1 MPSVFL
7 LALLAVCLFPL
18 CGARHYTNYT
28 SSWLV
33 KVEGGEEV
41 ADAVAAKFN
50 LVNQG
55 QVGILEG
62 VYHLAM
68 AEEIGEHLPN
78 MTDAM
83 AGMQNVSRV
92 EQQHKRKRET
102 RNFTFPSDPLW
113 SKPVSYTHLTL
124 PTKA

>member
-55 QVGILEG
+55 QVRGEEEEG
-62 VYHLAM
+62 ATSRGYKLAS
-68 AEEIGEHLPN
+68 GEGL
-78 MTDAM
+78 
-83 AGMQNVSRV
+83 VV
-92 EQQHKRKRET
+92 
-102 RNFTFPSDPLW
+102 FTASC
-113 SKPVSYTHLTL
+113 S
-124 PTKA
+124 